1 MRQRDPDETAQSFT
15 DRHPWIDG
23 RLVDRAVSRVLAGES
38 IVFSGPAGSGAPLYV
53 LAVEAQV
60 KAQRPDVWRAA
71 QWFQDAASL
80 STDARMSLLET
91 IRRGTTPVVLGLSS
105 LPRTDAAAPIGRFA
119 MALSRAWLDGSAHRI
134 DVGRLSDDAL
144 IRLMREIGSADRL
157 PLVSRARVVAWSNGV
172 RVLAQQLHAAAVG
185 AGPDAEAQ
193 KRAMARPHLGSALF
207 DAYSSLLMP
216 LSEHDQRML
225 AHLIENG
232 EGTPAAE
239 VVGSEMAM
247 RLEAAR
253 VLSAPDADGMSHI
266 PEPLVRVA
274 VTMRTLGGRSEQVQD
289 AASARDTGEPVT
301 VPTGAPRR
309 PEVAAIFERVMNMDF
324 VGANDGA
331 RRILLL
337 PSAAP
342 RDRYLAAV
350 AAGLS
355 TAYAG
360 SWTES
365 ALLFERADTLA
376 DVFPH
381 DIHGWDELLGLW
393 LEAYARTLS
402 GAPLDG
408 VCTRLTRRAVAAV
421 NEEDDG
427 SLLLASA
434 LSACLHAM
442 SGNAGA
448 AELELAVVSANAAG
462 FDEHQWILPMVRIAV
477 ATCFAVRG
485 EVARAEELLQISR
498 AAAEK
503 VPLVRWYLSVADC
516 ALEYARGSSGETPT
530 SETADLLLRTGRGGL
545 LLELHALFHFVTAVR
560 TAGPDHVERLRTLS
574 TLVDAPVSTIVRRW
588 SGTGHARGDG
598 DHSPF
603 LLWSAGH
610 WAGATSAERVA
621 GGVELLSDREREV
634 AALIAEGLSNR
645 RIAERL
651 FLSVRTVESHV
662 YVARQ
667 KVGAA
672 TRKDLGAM
680 VAARTAAAS

>member
-1 MRQRDPDETAQSFT
+1 M
-15 DRHPWIDG
+15 
-23 RLVDRAVSRVLAGES
+23 LAGES
-38 IVFSGPAGSGAPLYV
+38 VVFSGPAGSGAPLYV
-53 LAVEAQV
+53 FAVEAQV
-60 KAQRPDVWRAA
+60 KAKRPDVWRSAHWCA
-71 QWFQDAASL
+71 DAASL
-80 STDARMSLLET
+80 STDARMTLLET
-91 IRRGTTPVVLGLSS
+91 IRRGSTPVVLGLSS
-105 LPRTDAAAPIGRFA
+105 LPRTDAAAPVGRFA

-144 IRLMREIGSADRL
+144 IRLMREIGSAERL

-172 RVLAQQLHAAAVG
+172 RVLAQQLHAAAVA

-207 DAYSSLLMP
+207 DAYSSLLLP

-225 AHLIENG
+225 AHLIETG
-232 EGTPAAE
+232 DQTPAAE

-253 VLSAPDADGMSHI
+253 VLSAPDADGNSHI

-274 VTMRTLGGRSEQVQD
+274 VTMRTLGGRSEQVHD
-289 AASARDTGEPVT
+289 AAVRDSEEPVT

-309 PEVAAIFERVMNMDF
+309 PEVAAIFQGVLNMDF

-381 DIHGWDELLGLW
+381 DINGWDELLGLW

-402 GAPLDG
+402 GASLDG
-408 VCTRLTRRAVAAV
+408 VFMRLTRRAVSAV
-421 NEEDDG
+421 NEADDG

-434 LSACLHAM
+434 LSACLNAM
-442 SGNAGA
+442 SGNAVA
-448 AELELAVVSANAAG
+448 AELELGVVSANAAG
-462 FDEHQWILPMVRIAV
+462 LSEHEWILPMVRIAV

-485 EVARAEELLQISR
+485 DLARAEELLQISR

-503 VPLVRWYLSVADC
+503 VPLVKWYLSVADS
-516 ALEYARGSSGETPT
+516 AVAHARRPAGESPT
-530 SETADLLLRTGRGGL
+530 TEEQDLLLRTGRGGL
-545 LLELHALFHFVTAVR
+545 LLEMHALFHFVTAVR
-560 TAGPDHVERLRTLS
+560 NAAPQPTHVERLRHLS
-574 TLVDAPVSTIVRRW
+574 TLVDAPVSSIVRRW
-588 SGTGHARGDG
+588 SGSGHARGDG
-598 DHSPF
+598 DRAPF
-603 LLWSAGH
+603 LLWSTGH
-610 WAGATSAERVA
+610 WAGQTSAERVI

-634 AALIAEGLSNR
+634 ATLIAEGLSNR

-651 FLSVRTVESHV
+651 FLSVRTIESHV

-680 VAARTAAAS
+680 VAARAATTAG